1 MSGGLS
7 TLLRNEK
14 LTMNNEKLKN
24 WIQENGSLSFAR
36 SGGPG
41 GQHVNTSDTKV
52 VLRIKIMELPLSDEA
67 KLRIKLNL
75 DNRIN
80 SEGELIIHASSTRSQ
95 VQNREKAEELAASLI
110 LAALKRKKKRR
121 PTKPTKGSNER
132 RIQSKKVHSRRKQ
145 QRREPM
151 M

>member
-1 MSGGLS
+1 M
-7 TLLRNEK
+7 RNEK